1 MAPRWSRLQ
10 TGTMAEPVTVVAFPG
25 VQSLDVT
32 GPWEVLAGANQHRAA
47 RGGRPAYDLR
57 LVGAEAE
64 VASESGLV
72 LAADALGEPV
82 RAGTLVV
89 PGGRTAAAE
98 DAHADL
104 VAWLAAC
111 RPTRLLSVCSGAFL
125 CARAGLLSGRRVATH
140 WSVSRDL
147 GRRFPD
153 VTVDHDALY
162 VHDGP
167 VWTSGGVTSGIDLAL
182 AVVAADHGARVAQEI
197 ARWLVMF
204 LHRPGHQAQFSG
216 PVWLERA
223 TEKRIAAAQRA
234 IDADPA
240 ATHRVDDLAA
250 QFAMSPRHFQ
260 RLFACETGLT
270 VGRYLTELR
279 LETAKR
285 LLVQSDLGLDTVA
298 AKAGLGSAES
308 LRRVFGERLG
318 TTPGAF
324 RARFSTL

>member
-1 MAPRWSRLQ
+1 MVER
-10 TGTMAEPVTVVAFPG
+10 VTVVGFAG
-25 VQSLDVT
+25 VQSLDVS
-32 GPWEVLAGANQHRAA
+32 GPWEVLAGANRYRTV
-47 RGGRPAYDLR
+47 RGDRPAYDLR
-57 LVGAEAE
+57 LAGTQAE
-64 VASESGLV
+64 VVSESGLTMV
-72 LAADALGEPV
+72 ASALGEPV

-89 PGGRTAAAE
+89 PGGRSAAATDE
-98 DAHADL
+98 HADL
-104 VAWLAAC
+104 VAWLRRC
-111 RPTRLLSVCSGAFL
+111 RPTRLLSICSGAFL

-140 WSVSRDL
+140 WSLSGDL

-153 VTVDHDALY
+153 LTVDHDALY

-167 VWTSGGVTSGIDLAL
+167 VWTSGGVTAGIDLAL
-182 AVVAADHGARVAQEI
+182 AVVAADHGPRVAQQI

-204 LHRPGHQAQFSG
+204 LHRPGQQGQFAG

-223 TEKRIAAAQRA
+223 TEKRVAAAQRV

-240 ATHRVDDLAA
+240 APHRVDDLAA
-250 QFAMSPRHFQ
+250 AYAMSPRHFQ
-260 RLFACETGLT
+260 RLFARETGLT

-285 LLVQSDLGLDTVA
+285 LLVQSDLALDTVA
-298 AKAGLGSAES
+298 TRAGFGSAES

>member
-1 MAPRWSRLQ
+1 MVER
-10 TGTMAEPVTVVAFPG
+10 VTVVAFPG
-25 VQSLDVT
+25 VQSLDIA
-32 GPWEVLAGANQHRAA
+32 GPWEVLTGANRHRAT
-47 RGGRPAYDLR
+47 RGEQPAYDLT
-57 LVGAEAE
+57 LAGAEPE
-64 VASESGLV
+64 VASESGLIMV
-72 LAADALGEPV
+72 AEALGEPV

-89 PGGRTAAAE
+89 PGGRTAVAGDE
-98 DAHADL
+98 HADL
-104 VAWLAAC
+104 VAWLREC
-111 RPTRLLSVCSGAFL
+111 RPTRLLSICSGAFL

-147 GRRFPD
+147 GRRFSD
-153 VTVDHDALY
+153 LTVDHDALY

-167 VWTSGGVTSGIDLAL
+167 VWTSGGVTAGIDLAL

-204 LHRPGHQAQFSG
+204 LHRPGQQTQFSG

-223 TEKRIAAAQRA
+223 TEKRVAAVQRA
-234 IDADPA
+234 IEADPT

-250 QFAMSPRHFQ
+250 QFALSPRHFQ
-260 RLFACETGLT
+260 RLFARETGLT
-270 VGRYLTELR
+270 VGRYLAELR

-285 LLVQSDLGLDTVA
+285 LLVQSDLALDAVA
-298 AKAGLGSAES
+298 ARSGFGSAES

-324 RARFSTL
+324 RERFSML

>member
-1 MAPRWSRLQ
+1 
-10 TGTMAEPVTVVAFPG
+10 MAERVTVVTFPG

-32 GPWEVLAGANQHRAA
+32 GPWEVLAGANRYRTA
-47 RGGRPAYDLR
+47 RGKRPAYDLR
-57 LVGAEAE
+57 LAGTEPE
-64 VASESGLV
+64 VATESGLV
-72 LAADALGEPV
+72 MVADALGEPV

-98 DAHADL
+98 DQHADL
-104 VAWLAAC
+104 VAWLEAC
-111 RPTRLLSVCSGAFL
+111 RPTRLLSICSGAFL
-125 CARAGLLSGRRVATH
+125 CARAGLVSGRRVATH

-147 GRRFPD
+147 GRRFSD
-153 VTVDHDALY
+153 ITVDHDALY

-182 AVVAADHGARVAQEI
+182 AVVAADHGAPVAQEI

-223 TEKRIAAAQRA
+223 TEKRVAAAQRA

-250 QFAMSPRHFQ
+250 QLAMSPRHFQ
-260 RLFACETGLT
+260 RLFARETGLT

-285 LLVQSDLGLDTVA
+285 LLVQSDLALDTVA
-298 AKAGLGSAES
+298 AKAGFGSAES

>member
-1 MAPRWSRLQ
+1 MVER
-10 TGTMAEPVTVVAFPG
+10 VTVVAFPG
-25 VQSLDVT
+25 VQSLDIA
-32 GPWEVLAGANQHRAA
+32 GPWEVLTGANRHRAA
-47 RGGRPAYDLR
+47 RGEPPAYDLT
-57 LVGAEAE
+57 LAGAETE

-72 LAADALGEPV
+72 MVAEALGEPV

-89 PGGRTAAAE
+89 PGGRTAVAGDE
-98 DAHADL
+98 HADL
-104 VAWLAAC
+104 VAWLREC
-111 RPTRLLSVCSGAFL
+111 RPTRLLSICSGAFL

-147 GRRFPD
+147 GRRFSD
-153 VTVDHDALY
+153 LTVDHDALY

-167 VWTSGGVTSGIDLAL
+167 VWTSGGVTAGIDLAL

-204 LHRPGHQAQFSG
+204 LHRPGQQTQFSG

-223 TEKRIAAAQRA
+223 TEKRVAAVQRA
-234 IDADPA
+234 IEADPT

-260 RLFACETGLT
+260 RLFARETGLT

-285 LLVQSDLGLDTVA
+285 LLVQSDLALDAVA
-298 AKAGLGSAES
+298 ARSGFGSAES

-324 RARFSTL
+324 RERFSML

>member
-1 MAPRWSRLQ
+1 M
-10 TGTMAEPVTVVAFPG
+10 V
-25 VQSLDVT
+25 
-32 GPWEVLAGANQHRAA
+32 
-47 RGGRPAYDLR
+47 
-57 LVGAEAE
+57 
-64 VASESGLV
+64 SESGLV
-72 LAADALGEPV
+72 MVAAALGEPV

-89 PGGRTAAAE
+89 PGGRAAAAE
-98 DAHADL
+98 DGHADL
-104 VAWLAAC
+104 VAWLREC

-147 GRRFPD
+147 GRRFSD
-153 VTVDHDALY
+153 LTVDHDALY

-167 VWTSGGVTSGIDLAL
+167 VWTSGGVTAGIDLAL

-204 LHRPGHQAQFSG
+204 LHRPGQQTQFSG

-223 TEKRIAAAQRA
+223 TEKRVAAVQRA
-234 IDADPA
+234 IEADPT

-260 RLFACETGLT
+260 RLFARETGLT

-285 LLVQSDLGLDTVA
+285 LLVQSDLALDVVA
-298 AKAGLGSAES
+298 TRSGFGSAES

-324 RARFSTL
+324 RARFSML

>member
-1 MAPRWSRLQ
+1 MVER
-10 TGTMAEPVTVVAFPG
+10 VTVVAFGG
-25 VQSLDVT
+25 VQSLDVA
-32 GPWEVLAGANQHRAA
+32 GPWEVLTGANRYRTAHGDER
-47 RGGRPAYDLR
+47 AYDLR
-57 LVGAEAE
+57 LVGTEAE

-72 LAADALGEPV
+72 MVAGALGEPV
-82 RAGTLVV
+82 SGGTLVV
-89 PGGRTAAAE
+89 PGGRTAAAGDE
-98 DAHADL
+98 HDDL
-104 VAWLAAC
+104 VAWLRGC
-111 RPTRLLSVCSGAFL
+111 RPTRLVSICSGAFL

-140 WSVSRDL
+140 WSLSREL
-147 GRRFPD
+147 ARRFSD
-153 VTVDHDALY
+153 LTVDHDALY

-204 LHRPGHQAQFSG
+204 LHRPGQQAQFSG

-223 TEKRIAAAQRA
+223 TDRRVAAVQRA

-250 QFAMSPRHFQ
+250 QLAMSPRHFQ
-260 RLFACETGLT
+260 RLFARETGLT
-270 VGRYLTELR
+270 VGRYRTELR

-285 LLVQSDLGLDTVA
+285 LLVQSDLALDVVA
-298 AKAGLGSAES
+298 VRAGFGSAES